1 MTQKLIKKNIIF
13 LDTVLDKKKHLAQFN
28 LIDVSLDP
36 FPYNGVTTSFE
47 SIWMGVPVLTLKG
60 EKFVSRCGYSINKNA
75 NLNGFIAD
83 NINDYFN
90 KAINFGSKDNI
101 LSLSK
106 LRKSL
111 REKISSSSLFD
122 SRSFAKNF
130 ASILKDI

>member
-1 MTQKLIKKNIIF
+1 MKDYYKIDLA
-13 LDTVLDKKKHLAQFN
+13 LDT
-28 LIDVSLDP
+28 
-36 FPYNGVTTSFE
+36 FPYTGVTTSFQ
-47 SIWMGVPVLTLKG
+47 SYLMGVPVLTLKG